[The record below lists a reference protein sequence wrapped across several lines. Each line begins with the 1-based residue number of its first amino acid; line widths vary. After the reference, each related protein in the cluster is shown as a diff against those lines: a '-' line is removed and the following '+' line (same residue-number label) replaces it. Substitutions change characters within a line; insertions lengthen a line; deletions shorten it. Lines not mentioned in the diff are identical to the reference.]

1 MPADF
6 QLNHTRAVPE
16 VAAPDW
22 RSLAPS
28 ARPHDTPQLRMRR
41 DERDWLFWL
50 AYSAGLKPGTVMR
63 RLAEGYANGAPIPF
77 IPELGEPKRKRR
89 LIEPSEM
96 VVHSFPL
103 ELETARRAYAR
114 ARTEGYSLSAIMRR
128 FVVDY
133 VRRERAAR
141 ASEATPV
148 QPQPKRMKG
157 DHAV

>member
-1 MPADF
+1 MSGEF
-6 QLNHTRAVPE
+6 QLNLPVPE
-16 VAAPDW
+16 AAPDW

-28 ARPHDTPQLRMRR
+28 ARPYDTPQLRMRR

-50 AYSAGLKPGTVMR
+50 VYSAGLKPGTVMR
-63 RLAEGYANGAPIPF
+63 RLAEGYANGASIPF

-96 VVHSFPL
+96 VIHSFPL